1 MTTTKPKP
9 VSATDTETTFRHRK
23 SMLFCPDCGH
33 ASPTSG
39 DWDLDWRG
47 DSLTYRCPDCETKLE
62 SR

>member
-39 DWDLDWRG
+39 DWNLDWRG
-47 DSLTYRCPDCETKLE
+47 DSLTYRCPDCETELE